1 MNTIDN
7 SRFEGLHIVK
17 MLRKT
22 LSELWDL
29 NFVFVD
35 GLGNI
40 VDNQHNRVTNA
51 HNDVCRRALGHER
64 GLGLCQQSVVDAL
77 AHVREARSE
86 APKLV
91 LNACH
96 LGFPIVVA
104 PLLAGAEFIG
114 AIVVGG
120 FFLKDDAGA
129 SRRAVADGVRASGAG
144 IPDLAA
150 ALRSVQQEL
159 DTRDKMFLFH
169 LLEMTA
175 KEVVEYVSAQSRH
188 EEELKRLSGEL
199 GDRFSFGNLVGKAK
213 PMRQMFALL
222 DKVSSSDAT
231 VLVTGENGT
240 GKELVARALHY
251 NGPRADKAFVVQ
263 NVTALNDNLL
273 ESELFGHVRGSFTG
287 ATRDKKG
294 LFEVADGGTFF
305 LDEVG
310 DMSPAMQVKMLRV
323 LQEGTFLSVG
333 ATQPRQ
339 VDVRVIAATNRDLRR
354 LVADGAF
361 REDLFYRLNVINV
374 HIPPLRERREDI
386 PHLVDYFLRKHAE
399 KAAGRGAASKRL
411 AREVMARLYEHEWP
425 GNVREL
431 ENEVERLCVLS
442 GGDAVIGPEL
452 LALAQPGGA
461 GGFAARHV
469 KKGGTM
475 DAAVGALEREMIAE
489 ALRREGGNRTRVAR
503 QLGVSRTT
511 LIKKI
516 KEFGLEGVGAEV
528 N

>member
-1 MNTIDN
+1 MITIDN

-17 MLRKT
+17 LLRQT
-22 LSELWDL
+22 LRDLWNL

-35 GLGNI
+35 GAGAI
-40 VDNQHNRVTNA
+40 VDSQQKRVTNA
-51 HNDVCRRALGHER
+51 HNDVCKRALGSET
-64 GLGLCQQSVVDAL
+64 GIVLCQGSVLEAL
-77 AHVREARSE
+77 RKVKESKREVSE
-86 APKLV
+86 LV
-91 LNACH
+91 FTCH
-96 LGFPIVVA
+96 LGFPILVA
-104 PLLAGAEFIG
+104 PLVAHGELIG
-114 AIVVGG
+114 AIIVSG
-120 FFLKDDAGA
+120 FFIKDLEQA
-129 SRRAVADGVRASGAG
+129 SRRSVLDAIRASTAG
-144 IPDLAA
+144 IPDLGAG
-150 ALRSVQQEL
+150 LNTVTEL
-159 DTRDKMFLFH
+159 DRRDEMFLRH

-175 KEVVEYVSAQSRH
+175 KGVIEYVATLSRH
-188 EEELKRLSGEL
+188 EEELRRLSGEL
-199 GDRFSFGNLVGKAK
+199 GDRFSFGNLVGKSK
-213 PMRQMFALL
+213 PMRQLFGLL
-222 DKVSSSDAT
+222 EKVCGSDAT
-231 VLVTGENGT
+231 VLITGENGT

-251 NGPRADKAFVVQ
+251 NGPRKDKAFVVQ

-323 LQEGTFLSVG
+323 LQEGTFLPVG
-333 ATQPRQ
+333 STAPRQ

-354 LVADGAF
+354 MVADGHF

-374 HIPPLRERREDI
+374 HIPALRDRREDI
-386 PHLVDYFLRKHAE
+386 PMLVEYFLRRHGE
-399 KAAGRGAASKRL
+399 RGSAHGAPPKRL

-431 ENEVERLCVLS
+431 ENELERLQVLS
-442 GGDAVIGPEL
+442 GSDPVIGPEL

-461 GGFAARHV
+461 SGYAARHL

-516 KEFGLEGVGAEV
+516 KEFGLESVGAEV